1 MVATM
6 DREPRNIS
14 TYGPEDWVRFAFRL
28 IAVGLA
34 FAVLLMMA
42 GLAGVG
48 WVLFHLIAGW

>member
-28 IAVGLA
+28 IAIGLA

-42 GLAGVG
+42 GLVGVG